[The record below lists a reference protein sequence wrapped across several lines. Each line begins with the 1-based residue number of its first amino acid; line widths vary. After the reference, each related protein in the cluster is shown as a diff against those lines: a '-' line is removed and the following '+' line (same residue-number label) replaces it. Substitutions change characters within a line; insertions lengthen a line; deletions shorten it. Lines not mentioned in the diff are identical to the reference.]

1 MVWIDGSNIYG
12 REEGHLNEWS
22 GFPFRVRSVSLLVGE
37 KKKKKDGLSDGRMI
51 GDLPFFCF
59 FVFFFLRLSVFWFV
73 VVVLFLL
80 SSVALLTVVDAYYG

>member
-1 MVWIDGSNIYG
+1 M
-12 REEGHLNEWS
+12 S
-22 GFPFRVRSVSLLVGE
+22 GVVSRSAFGLSLYWWGK